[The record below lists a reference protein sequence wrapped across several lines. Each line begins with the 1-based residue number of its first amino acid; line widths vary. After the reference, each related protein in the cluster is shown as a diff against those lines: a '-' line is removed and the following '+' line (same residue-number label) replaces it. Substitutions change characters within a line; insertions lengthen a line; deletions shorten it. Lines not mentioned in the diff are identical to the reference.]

1 MAKDRSL
8 FGEATAAAIGAV
20 FGVLVDRLL
29 PIDEFAKQ
37 FSPILRIFF
46 VASVVVFFWQAQR
59 YYGILSDAAD
69 PRNSRAHA
77 AYRFLRRNLAKG
89 GTPAKVYAKWL
100 TWALGEVD
108 AFFGDVGRN
117 DRSWFARMLGLETPG
132 PRGTAAAF
140 DKCLLLALIY
150 PLLTIYAVWIWSG
163 RVGVAEQALFLPAS
177 SGGYSGLWRG
187 LFGLAW
193 AAEAYALLRF
203 VRREG
208 LAREILW
215 GLVFFGGLVF
225 FAFAFAGA
233 GAFAVAGGVA
243 VGVAYAVAV
252 AFAVAFAGA
261 GTDAEAEA
269 SSFAFGGAFAFA
281 VSGAFA
287 GAGGVALAVALAVAL
302 VVAGA
307 SAWSTRARRQGLFLS
322 LFVATLLVVIFV
334 ADYFLSTSSSWSE
347 GGVLLKVF
355 GLLTLVNAPF
365 DWIAVGLTRALL
377 RRGLAPGG
385 RGPYFYALIDAIVAV
400 PLIMLLAVVT
410 ILAAQTFDDIAVLR
424 AGPQARLLPLG
435 PLFEGLETRPGD
447 TEFWWIWF
455 MLFSTLIPSLINL
468 VIGAAAF
475 LRGLP
480 SLNAW
485 ILNRM
490 PEGKAVREN
499 DRLPVACALAG
510 QLAGGLFISG
520 VLLYLL
526 AAYVVPIGIPTLG
539 ACIRDFSEQVAAF
552 NAPARLMMLLHGS
565 P

>member
-1 MAKDRSL
+1 MAGHRQTLRKLILSL
-8 FGEATAAAIGAV
+8 LLLVATFWCVWAGAVTRLDASGHPEGVLIGQLQVLEDPKAEAT
-20 FGVLVDRLL
+20 
-29 PIDEFAKQ
+29 IDQ
-37 FSPILRIFF
+37 ILGQRQRFRQ
-46 VASVVVFFWQAQR
+46 VVVKTPNYNFSSSAFWFR
-59 YYGILSDAAD
+59 
-69 PRNSRAHA
+69 
-77 AYRFLRRNLAKG
+77 
-89 GTPAKVYAKWL
+89 
-100 TWALGEVD
+100 
-108 AFFGDVGRN
+108 
-117 DRSWFARMLGLETPG
+117 
-132 PRGTAAAF
+132 
-140 DKCLLLALIY
+140 
-150 PLLTIYAVWIWSG
+150 LTIQNRRDQSI
-163 RVGVAEQALFLPAS
+163 ALFLEEKHPAIDDLTLYVVHS
-177 SGGYSGLWRG
+177 DNRRDTIHSGDRIAGRDRPYPGSTLV
-187 LFGLAW
+187 LPFLLA
-193 AAEAYALLRF
+193 AGESAELYLRAKS
-203 VRREG
+203 E
-208 LAREILW
+208 
-215 GLVFFGGLVF
+215 
-225 FAFAFAGA
+225 
-233 GAFAVAGGVA
+233 
-243 VGVAYAVAV
+243 
-252 AFAVAFAGA
+252 A
-261 GTDAEAEA
+261 GTILVPFELLDEHSLEKSMLEAR
-269 SSFAFGGAFAFA
+269 
-281 VSGAFA
+281 
-287 GAGGVALAVALAVAL
+287 L
-302 VVAGA
+302 VHGIML
-307 SAWSTRARRQGLFLS
+307 GLFLS